1 MLLGLQ
7 DRSWHDWS
15 CVNHTRFYKN
25 LRPES
30 QTISMNSVPDEHQ
43 YDIMLGLKNLCVKYS
58 NKIIMGHLDVK
69 SIKNKFELL
78 SSLIG
83 DNIDILMMSET
94 KREAVAQTCSPKK
107 KVFLEISQNS

>member
-1 MLLGLQ
+1 
-7 DRSWHDWS
+7 
-15 CVNHTRFYKN
+15 
-25 LRPES
+25 
-30 QTISMNSVPDEHQ
+30 MNSVPDEHQ
-43 YDIMLGLKNLCVKYS
+43 HDIMLGMNNLCVKYS
-58 NKIIMGHLDVK
+58 KKIIMGHLDIK

-94 KREAVAQTCSPKK
+94 KRSSRPNVFSKK

>member
-1 MLLGLQ
+1 
-7 DRSWHDWS
+7 
-15 CVNHTRFYKN
+15 
-25 LRPES
+25 
-30 QTISMNSVPDEHQ
+30 MNSVPDEHQ

-94 KREAVAQTCSPKK
+94 KRSSRTNVFSKK
-107 KVFLEISQNS
+107 KGILRNFAKFVGKHLCFPMNFAKFLRTPFLTEHLR